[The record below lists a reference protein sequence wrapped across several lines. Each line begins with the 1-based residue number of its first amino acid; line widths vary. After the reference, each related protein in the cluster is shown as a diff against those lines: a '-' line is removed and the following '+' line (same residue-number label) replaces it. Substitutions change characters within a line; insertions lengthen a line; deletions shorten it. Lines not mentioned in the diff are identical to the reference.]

1 MCKGRCH
8 TVIKFYLLGDSDN
21 DFNNSSDS
29 RTKEKLDISVVT
41 PTQAAVEQARS
52 ELKDDKS
59 IKTAKK
65 RKIVQIGGRKYR
77 DKRDNRSKKNHKKP
91 IKKTKR
97 NKGKSRGVNKRI
109 TVKSQKT
116 KPVHLS
122 RKDYAKIWI

>member
-1 MCKGRCH
+1 MQGKMSYSD
-8 TVIKFYLLGDSDN
+8 KFYLLGDSDN

-65 RKIVQIGGRKYR
+65 RKIVQIGGKKNR
-77 DKRDNRSKKNHKKP
+77 DKRDNRSKKKHKQV
-91 IKKTKR
+91 IKK
-97 NKGKSRGVNKRI
+97 NKKE
-109 TVKSQKT
+109 Q
-116 KPVHLS
+116 
-122 RKDYAKIWI
+122 RKK